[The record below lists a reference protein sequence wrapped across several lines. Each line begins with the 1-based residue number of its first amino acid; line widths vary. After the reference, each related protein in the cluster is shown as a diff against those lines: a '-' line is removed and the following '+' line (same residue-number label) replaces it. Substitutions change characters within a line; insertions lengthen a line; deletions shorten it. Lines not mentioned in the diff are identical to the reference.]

1 MHTTPTALDQIA
13 AAIVMV
19 DGGLSLALFIGLTL
33 FMSFGAM
40 SQKANTVGL
49 LVAFIMVITTAVAGV
64 ISLISPAPAGQLPP
78 YTGDYIAA
86 AFAIIVAGASILLI
100 VGLSLVLAIPAIASR
115 RELVTSW
122 PQHAEASFQPYEQA
136 SARTGAFAW
145 TLSLIT
151 AGAFFAI
158 IAVINLTVEP
168 KKDDLSRDMN
178 MSNVSKK
185 GATSAPAPTPTTP
198 ATPESPK

>member
-33 FMSFGAM
+33 FMSFGAI

-49 LVAFIMVITTAVAGV
+49 VVAFVMVITTAIAGV
-64 ISLISPAPAGQLPP
+64 ISIISPAPAGQPPP

-86 AFAIIVAGASILLI
+86 AFAITVAGASVLMI

-115 RELVTSW
+115 RQLVTSW
-122 PQHAEASFQPYEQA
+122 PANVEQMFQPHEQA
-136 SARTGAFAW
+136 SARTSGLAW
-145 TLSLIT
+145 LAGLSL
-151 AGAFFAI
+151 AGAFFAV
-158 IAVINLTVEP
+158 IAIINLTIEP
-168 KKDDLSRDMN
+168 AKNDLGKDMN

-185 GATSAPAPTPTTP
+185 NAPAPAPTPAP
-198 ATPESPK
+198 APDSK